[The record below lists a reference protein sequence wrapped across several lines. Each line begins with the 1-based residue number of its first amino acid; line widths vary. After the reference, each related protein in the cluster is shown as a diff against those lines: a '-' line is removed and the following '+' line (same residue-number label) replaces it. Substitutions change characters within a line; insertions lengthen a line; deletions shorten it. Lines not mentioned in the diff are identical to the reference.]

1 MLKFGSGEEEK
12 RRVTDA
18 DLFFSSVKIHTDF
31 RSFEKLIRID
41 SKKSAV
47 CAEMCVVAL

>member
-1 MLKFGSGEEEK
+1 MKFGAGRK
-12 RRVTDA
+12 RSVTDA

-41 SKKSAV
+41 SKKNAV
-47 CAEMCVVAL
+47 CAGMCVVAL